1 MPHNKA
7 EKTQNRQNKSS
18 IMEEHIAL
26 KPKKQAEY
34 PPNLNEI
41 PKRES

>member
-7 EKTQNRQNKSS
+7 EKTQNRQNSSS
-18 IMEEHIAL
+18 IKEERIAL
-26 KPKKQAEY
+26 NPKKQREY

-41 PKRES
+41 PKEES